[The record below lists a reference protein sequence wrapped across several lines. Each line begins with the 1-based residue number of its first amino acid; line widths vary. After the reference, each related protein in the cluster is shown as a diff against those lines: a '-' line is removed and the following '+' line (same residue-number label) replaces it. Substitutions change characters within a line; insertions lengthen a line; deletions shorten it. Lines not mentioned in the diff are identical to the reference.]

1 MQRAFTQFDKD
12 YKPAFKFVVVKK
24 RVSTRFFRK
33 TPRALQ
39 NPTPGTVVDT
49 MITKPNYYDF
59 FLVSQVKSSW
69 FFISDKFIIKYHI
82 YQIYITN
89 PLFYFQ
95 FVGQGTATPSHYN
108 VIHDE
113 CPLKPHHV
121 QLLAYKLCHLYYNWP
136 GTIRVPAPTHYA
148 HR

>member
-49 MITKPNYYDF
+49 MITKPIYYDF
-59 FLVSQVKSSW
+59 FLVSQVFQVGFLFHK
-69 FFISDKFIIKYHI
+69 FISLIHSSIFSLLDK
-82 YQIYITN
+82 
-89 PLFYFQ
+89 
-95 FVGQGTATPSHYN
+95 A
-108 VIHDE
+108 
-113 CPLKPHHV
+113 
-121 QLLAYKLCHLYYNWP
+121 
-136 GTIRVPAPTHYA
+136 R
-148 HR
+148 